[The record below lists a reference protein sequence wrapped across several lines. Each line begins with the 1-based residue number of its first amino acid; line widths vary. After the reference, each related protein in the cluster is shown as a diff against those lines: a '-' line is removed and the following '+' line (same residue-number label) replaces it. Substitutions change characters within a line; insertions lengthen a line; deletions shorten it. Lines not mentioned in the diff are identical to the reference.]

1 MSRNDVRC
9 WQVRDSWSNLVI
21 SGYMHRLSR
30 RYLLEHDRS
39 CQLYVVFRRMDYVW
53 TRIDLLFSHEGLSSW
68 HMEDYG

>member
-1 MSRNDVRC
+1 
-9 WQVRDSWSNLVI
+9 
-21 SGYMHRLSR
+21 MHLLPR

>member
-1 MSRNDVRC
+1 MTPDTSHTRSISVLSFRC
-9 WQVRDSWSNLVI
+9 D
-21 SGYMHRLSR
+21 GMHLLPR